1 MSNNIYVALEQL
13 GLTAQKRA
21 IHLQF
26 SNTALNDQVFL
37 QRIEGTHQLNEGIQ
51 LQLICLS
58 TNSAIPLKQFI
69 GAQVAVDIVNDQSE
83 LNRIS
88 GIVTHADAG
97 ASDGSLCIYRL
108 KVEDPTALWK
118 HRRNSR
124 VFMAKSAVEVIQTV
138 FQEWVQRSPLFASS
152 LTLDKSGLTKDY
164 DVRPFLM
171 QQSES
176 DFDFLTRL
184 MRAEGI
190 NWLIDEA
197 QLKVPNTTEQIQAQK
212 LRLIDDNAQFS
223 ALERRNIRFH
233 RSSAVEASD
242 SIIHFTGQR
251 SLQPTSVHIQRW
263 QADVLDTDEGA
274 GSVQSK
280 HNHSENYDN
289 ASLGLEQAWHFS
301 PAWIQDLNGED
312 GATPSG
318 NSQVERFNQN
328 LSNYYNVQ
336 AKQFTAISTV
346 RDAQVGY
353 HFELNEHPSINL
365 KDTADRQFLIISKTF
380 YNQNNLPKDLT
391 NQVETL
397 LKQSDWQITNI
408 TTNNSEE
415 RQANTLTLIR
425 RNIAIVPE
433 YNPLQHRPIAS
444 PQRAIVVGPSG
455 EEIHVDEWG
464 RIKVRFLF
472 TRNEDNTHDGGA
484 GSNDNDTDSA
494 WVDVLTP
501 WAGEGYGARFLP
513 RIGEVVV
520 IDFFAGDIDRPFIV
534 GRIHEGYRHP
544 TQFDGKGKL
553 PDTKKLSG
561 IKSKEYQGSGY
572 NQLRFDDT
580 KGQLSSQLQSSH
592 GASQLNLGKLSH
604 PKDQAE
610 SDDRGEGFELRTD
623 QWGALRAGQGLL
635 ISTYAQDQAKG
646 DHLESEIAQ
655 KQLESS
661 QTNSKALS
669 DIAKNQKTDEI
680 ESIEQLKA
688 FAEAIEKDIA
698 KYKKAIM
705 LLSSADGIA
714 LSTPEDIHLS
724 ATGIINHSAGDS
736 INFSTQK
743 NLLGHALGK
752 VSLFAAQGG
761 INFIA
766 AQGKFN
772 IHAQSNA
779 LDVFAKLGI
788 TISST
793 EDRIEIS
800 SPKEVLITGG
810 SSQIAL
816 NGSGIFPKT
825 GGKFEVNAG
834 QHTFKPGASVSKSA
848 QLPPS
853 NPMKGAL
860 DLLKSYGG
868 KDFFKQTGFNVIDSF
883 GKQVSG
889 KLDGNGFAKVTGIA
903 PGPAKVEFETDP
915 RSAWNQG
922 SHFNRDYAW
931 SEEAVGGVTGFAQNA
946 LKSMGQNMMSQLKDN
961 LFSLNGDSLK
971 NMGKNALKDL
981 GTQSLG
987 QFKQQ
992 FTQSAL
998 GSVSSAMNLNLSPS
1012 QMMNVGQMIANPSQ
1026 TLQNIK
1032 DQGIDFFKDQASA
1045 AFAQKSSGLLSNLTS
1060 ATGFGSGLG
1069 QGFVAESFG
1078 SGQNLA
1084 DTPVKVVDDFVKKDE
1099 YFSRF
1104 LTYSIT
1110 TRKGEASSSP
1120 TIAQSFPQTVSQ
1132 PSPILTQNTSP
1143 VSPPQEV
1150 KKPQSIYN
1158 MDKDV
1163 VRMDLE
1169 ESRYVTK
1176 QVTVRKTTPED
1187 PDVYSARNK

>member
-88 GIVTHADAG
+88 GIVTHANAG

-365 KDTADRQFLIISKTF
+365 KDAADRQFLIISKTF

-425 RNIAIVPE
+425 RNITIVPE

-553 PDTKKLSG
+553 PDIKKLSG

-646 DHLESEIAQ
+646 DHLDAAETKS
-655 KQLESS
+655 QLESS
-661 QTNSKALS
+661 LNNSKALS
-669 DIAKNQKTDEI
+669 EVAKNQQTDPLEMLDGLKQF
-680 ESIEQLKA
+680 IEQIEQESETKAKA
-688 FAEAIEKDIA
+688 FKQALMILTSPNSIGLGSNEDVH
-698 KYKKAIM
+698 
-705 LLSSADGIA
+705 LSADGQ
-714 LSTPEDIHLS
+714 
-724 ATGIINHSAGDS
+724 INHSAGNS

-743 NLLGHALGK
+743 NIVAHAQNK
-752 VSLFAAQGG
+752 ISLFAAQEGARLFAG
-761 INFIA
+761 KGKLEIQ
-766 AQGKFN
+766 AQGDGADLIARKGVQ
-772 IHAQSNA
+772 I
-779 LDVFAKLGI
+779 I
-788 TISST
+788 ST
-793 EDRIEIS
+793 EDAIYIT
-800 SPKEVLITGG
+800 SPKEIRLIADT
-810 SSQIAL
+810 SEVKI
-816 NGSGIFPKT
+816 NGSGVFATTGGLFEVKSGQQTFKT
-825 GGKFEVNAG
+825 GAKANYVLPHLPITEL
-834 QHTFKPGASVSKSA
+834 KPDDLLLEYLHSDGTAV
-848 QLPPS
+848 
-853 NPMKGAL
+853 KGA
-860 DLLKSYGG
+860 DFEILLSDGSRRK
-868 KDFFKQTGFNVIDSF
+868 
-883 GKQVSG
+883 G
-889 KLDGNGFAKVTGIA
+889 KLDEKGKAVVKNV
-903 PGPAKVEFETDP
+903 PA
-915 RSAWNQG
+915 
-922 SHFNRDYAW
+922 
-931 SEEAVGGVTGFAQNA
+931 
-946 LKSMGQNMMSQLKDN
+946 
-961 LFSLNGDSLK
+961 
-971 NMGKNALKDL
+971 GKAEIQYGED
-981 GTQSLG
+981 QS
-987 QFKQQ
+987 K
-992 FTQSAL
+992 TEY
-998 GSVSSAMNLNLSPS
+998 P
-1012 QMMNVGQMIANPSQ
+1012 PH
-1026 TLQNIK
+1026 
-1032 DQGIDFFKDQASA
+1032 
-1045 AFAQKSSGLLSNLTS
+1045 
-1060 ATGFGSGLG
+1060 
-1069 QGFVAESFG
+1069 E
-1078 SGQNLA
+1078 
-1084 DTPVKVVDDFVKKDE
+1084 VDDWFIQNELSSTDKKE
-1099 YFSRF
+1099 
-1104 LTYSIT
+1104 
-1110 TRKGEASSSP
+1110 
-1120 TIAQSFPQTVSQ
+1120 
-1132 PSPILTQNTSP
+1132 N
-1143 VSPPQEV
+1143 
-1150 KKPQSIYN
+1150 
-1158 MDKDV
+1158 
-1163 VRMDLE
+1163 
-1169 ESRYVTK
+1169 
-1176 QVTVRKTTPED
+1176 
-1187 PDVYSARNK
+1187 